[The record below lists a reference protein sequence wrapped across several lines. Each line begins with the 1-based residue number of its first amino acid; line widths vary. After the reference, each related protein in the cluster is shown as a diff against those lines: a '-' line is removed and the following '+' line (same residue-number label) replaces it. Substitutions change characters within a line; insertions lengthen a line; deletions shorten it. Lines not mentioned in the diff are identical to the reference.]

1 MIIIVTI
8 HTIYLGIFLTTSLR
22 PHWNHGECI
31 WESSQNGRNFQV
43 SEILSFTQ
51 KNGGTSFLFSRKNGL
66 RRECGEKFFF
76 FVAIIAIMWF

>member
-1 MIIIVTI
+1 MHINDYNSYYSY
-8 HTIYLGIFLTTSLR
+8 YLSGHFLTTSLR

-66 RRECGEKFFF
+66 RRECGEKGIY
-76 FVAIIAIMWF
+76 VAIMRF